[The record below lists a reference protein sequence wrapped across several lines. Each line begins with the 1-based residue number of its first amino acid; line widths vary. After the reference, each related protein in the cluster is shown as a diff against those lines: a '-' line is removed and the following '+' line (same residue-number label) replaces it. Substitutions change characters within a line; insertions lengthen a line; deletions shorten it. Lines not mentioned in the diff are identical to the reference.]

1 MNAYALNNLS
11 ASMWEGKPNPCR
23 FLPSLPAYLVA
34 LADVIA
40 VIILVVLPCILIM
53 QLLLPFEC
61 FANYLIIPHKARAS
75 PTSRASLKFFSTRCI
90 FPMENDSIPQKVF
103 DRYWHHNKNWYV
115 DILHDNYDICIA
127 LCLWLLHGF
136 RNFIRLISCKIFCI
150 DCWFRL
156 NWGES

>member
-1 MNAYALNNLS
+1 
-11 ASMWEGKPNPCR
+11 MWEGKPNPCR
-23 FLPSLPAYLVA
+23 FLPSLLSSTCRCNSRNYFSSFAMHPDYATTITLWIS
-34 LADVIA
+34 LL
-40 VIILVVLPCILIM
+40 II
-53 QLLLPFEC
+53 
-61 FANYLIIPHKARAS
+61 LIIPHKARAS
-75 PTSRASLKFFSTRCI
+75 PTSLASLKFFSTRSI
-90 FPMENDSIPQKVF
+90 FPMKNDSIPQKVF

-136 RNFIRLISCKIFCI
+136 CNFMRLISCKIFCI